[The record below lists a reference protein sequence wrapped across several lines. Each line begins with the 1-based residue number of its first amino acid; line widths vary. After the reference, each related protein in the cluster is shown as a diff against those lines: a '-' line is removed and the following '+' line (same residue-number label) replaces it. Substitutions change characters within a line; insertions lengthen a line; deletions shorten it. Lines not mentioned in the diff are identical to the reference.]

1 MTHQQAVQ
9 SMAAERYLLDEMSEL
24 ERHRFEEHYFD
35 CGDCAEEVRIGAVVR
50 EEVRAAGP
58 SVPAIQPRNLRI
70 VPARARNLFTVV
82 MPWAAAAALALFAG
96 YQALVLVPDLRS
108 MATAQAVSPV
118 VLRQATRGP
127 ALPTVTLPDSGGF
140 VAVAPDVDTRGVTGP
155 IPYRLQRADG
165 THILSDRADVG
176 APGQPLVL
184 LLPAKDVRQ
193 PGEYVLIID
202 IGGTPEEY
210 HFQVAA
216 R

>member
-35 CGDCAEEVRIGAVVR
+35 CVDCAEEVRIGGVVR

-58 SVPAIQPRNLRI
+58 SVPAIQPRSLRI

-108 MATAQAVSPV
+108 MATAQAISPV
-118 VLRQATRGP
+118 MLRQASRGDAP
-127 ALPTVTLPDSGGF
+127 MIPVQDSGSWLPLM
-140 VAVAPDVDTRGVTGP
+140 PDFDTRGVTGS
-155 IPYRLQRADG
+155 IPWKVRRADG
-165 THILSDRADVG
+165 TEIVSNTAKPP
-176 APGQPLVL
+176 AAGQPLVL
-184 LLPAKDVRQ
+184 LVPAQDVRQ
-193 PGEYVLIID
+193 PGEYVLIIET
-202 IGGTPEEY
+202 GGTPEEY
-210 HFQVAA
+210 RFQVPA